1 MEPKTRVLIMQQR
14 LSTQVTWL
22 GRKAAL
28 SYVLLI
34 TLVMIGTGLIAL
46 HEGAT
51 RFMLPFII
59 DDSSSYTQQ
68 LIEQARAA
76 PSKESLEALSSELAL
91 LGRATSLERFT
102 ESKIPDQGAYYVT
115 MPQRNQLLLVSHVLL
130 GVFCLVVGGFQF
142 WPQFRK
148 RFMKAHRAFGALYVV
163 TAPISVVLALIY
175 MAYTPPHNI
184 YAHLIAWFSLWI
196 FGPLSI
202 VAIVMAMR
210 ALRARRIHE
219 HQSWMALSF
228 GCLVVA
234 PMLRWNWVLLAWAF
248 PAIDQ
253 ETLNLVTM
261 GIMLPE
267 VLLIGYGLSL
277 VNRQYQRALV
287 RRKSAP
293 LVPAISRA
301 FFAAMPLW
309 QGLAALAVTVNV
321 AAYVVGDGI
330 LSLAPGGLMPQ
341 ALIDL
346 ESSMLGLHSWLG
358 PMFTLANG
366 VALFSGLWL
375 MRHLFNSPAKPA
387 PAAIVATF
395 TSTTGLMLLVSLAI
409 GHHIGLKPNQ
419 ALLSGG
425 TLYTLVGVLLAAFLL
440 FFLGTWRAGQRAL
453 MKESLVFL
461 LTLLPFPALLWAVLW
476 VVHWIGLPADYLAAG
491 QGYVLPSGG
500 SLGLF
505 FIAMFY
511 VIYGQATREHG

>member
-1 MEPKTRVLIMQQR
+1 MHNGS
-14 LSTQVTWL
+14 STPVAWL

-46 HEGAT
+46 NEGAT
-51 RFMLPFII
+51 RFMLPFIM
-59 DDSSSYTQQ
+59 DDSGAYAEGLVQ
-68 LIEQARAA
+68 QARAL
-76 PSKESLEALSSELAL
+76 PSQESLEAISSEIAFLS
-91 LGRATSLERFT
+91 RATSMERFAK
-102 ESKIPDQGAYYVT
+102 SRLPDQGIYYAT
-115 MPQRNQLLLVSHVLL
+115 MPRRNQQLLASHVLL

-148 RFMKAHRAFGALYVV
+148 RFMKVHRAFGALYVV
-163 TAPISVVLALIY
+163 TAPLSVVLSLIY
-175 MAYTPPHNI
+175 MVYTPPHNI
-184 YAHLIAWFSLWI
+184 YAHLVAWSALWI
-196 FGPLSI
+196 FGSLAI

-210 ALRARRIHE
+210 ALRAKRIHE

-228 GCLVVA
+228 GCLIVA

-248 PAIDQ
+248 PHIDQ

-277 VNRQYQRALV
+277 VNRQYQRALA

-293 LVPAISRA
+293 LVPTIRWA
-301 FFAAMPLW
+301 FFKAMPLW
-309 QGLAALAVTVNV
+309 QGLAALTTIVSVV
-321 AAYVVGDGI
+321 AYMAGDGI
-330 LSLAPGGLMPQ
+330 LSLAPAGLMPQ

-346 ESSMLGLHSWLG
+346 ESGILGQHGWLG
-358 PMFTLANG
+358 PMFALAHG

-375 MRHLFNSPAKPA
+375 MRKLFTNPNQPA
-387 PAAIVATF
+387 PTTTVATF
-395 TSTTGLMLLVSLAI
+395 ASATGLMLLACLAI
-409 GHHIGLKPNQ
+409 GHHIGLQPDQ

-425 TLYTLVGVLLAAFLL
+425 TLYTLAGILLSAFLL
-440 FFLGTWRAGQRAL
+440 FFLGTWRSGQNAL
-453 MKESLVFL
+453 MKESLVFM

-476 VVHWIGLPADYLAAG
+476 LVHWIGLPADYLAAG
-491 QGYVLPSGG
+491 QGYVLPAGA

-505 FIAMFY
+505 FFAILY